1 MYLISF
7 NLNKKVNRSDIK
19 LKKVLGVTV
28 IMLFGMVVL
37 FTILDPLGLF
47 KEEYQEIIVEID
59 YDKPWVG
66 TITNQGVMESLNGVA
81 TFSKVIQK
89 PSNVARWSIS
99 ASVQKL
105 DSSMGLLTL
114 RLKTSTGKVLYE
126 ASTFKPNDLIALS
139 TNLS

>member
-99 ASVQKL
+99 ASAQKL
-105 DSSMGLLTL
+105 DSSMDLLTL